1 MLKFIVDECTGLSV
15 VSFLRQQGYDTLSV
29 AETMPQAI
37 DSEVLE
43 RAVIQS
49 RIVVTNDKD
58 FGDMVFRDRLPHCGI
73 ILLRLPDDLAVTKVR
88 VLSAVI
94 REHTDKLTDNF
105 VVVTEDTIRIRPQ
118 A

>member
-1 MLKFIVDECTGLSV
+1 
-15 VSFLRQQGYDTLSV
+15 
-29 AETMPQAI
+29 MPQAI

-73 ILLRLPDDLAVTKVR
+73 ILLRLSDELAASKVQ
-88 VLSAVI
+88 VLSAVL
-94 REHTDKLTDNF
+94 REHADKLTGTF
-105 VVVTEDTIRIRPQ
+105 VVATEDNIRIRSQ